1 MSTHEIV
8 FHTFSPKTIRQP
20 LFKKTSTNTPPPSHS
35 PEEGKILRA
44 SALIS
49 GATFLS
55 RILGFIRDIV
65 LARLFGA
72 SLAAD
77 AFFVAYRIPNMLRE
91 LFAEGS
97 MSAAFIPVFSEYV
110 KRHPHKIAKDLA
122 NTAFTTFLLI
132 LTTVCILGVLG
143 APIIVDIMAM
153 GFADNP
159 EKRTLTIELT
169 RMMFPYLIFIGLSA
183 LAMGILNTIRSFG
196 APAFAPV
203 IFNLTIIASAF
214 LLAPQLSNPIYAI
227 AIGVTLG
234 GAAQFLFQLPSLT
247 KHNFSL
253 SFHWDLQHTA
263 VKKIGKLILPTIFG
277 LGVTQINLLINTILA
292 SFLATGS
299 ITFLFYGM
307 RLIHFPLGLVGI
319 ALATAILP
327 SLSSVSIDGTRDE
340 LSRRIEFGLRH
351 VFFLMLPATIG
362 LIMLRTP
369 LIQLF
374 FEHGEFT
381 SEATHGTAQ
390 AVLFYALGLWA
401 FGAIRIIVS
410 AFYALQDTLT
420 PVRIAVVALL
430 CNLIFSLL
438 LIGPLKHGGL
448 ALATSLATTINV
460 TILIFILTKR
470 IGPLNW
476 GSLVASLFRTTLG
489 CSAVIL
495 ICQWAA
501 DHTIWTDNATW
512 SAKALL
518 LASAVLFSITGY
530 FGIHLLLRSSELIAI
545 KDALVKKQTTNK

>member
-169 RMMFPYLIFIGLSA
+169 RMMFPYLIFL
-183 LAMGILNTIRSFG
+183 FC
-196 APAFAPV
+196 
-203 IFNLTIIASAF
+203 F
-214 LLAPQLSNPIYAI
+214 L
-227 AIGVTLG
+227 V
-234 GAAQFLFQLPSLT
+234 
-247 KHNFSL
+247 
-253 SFHWDLQHTA
+253 
-263 VKKIGKLILPTIFG
+263 
-277 LGVTQINLLINTILA
+277 
-292 SFLATGS
+292 
-299 ITFLFYGM
+299 
-307 RLIHFPLGLVGI
+307 
-319 ALATAILP
+319 
-327 SLSSVSIDGTRDE
+327 
-340 LSRRIEFGLRH
+340 
-351 VFFLMLPATIG
+351 
-362 LIMLRTP
+362 
-369 LIQLF
+369 
-374 FEHGEFT
+374 
-381 SEATHGTAQ
+381 
-390 AVLFYALGLWA
+390 
-401 FGAIRIIVS
+401 
-410 AFYALQDTLT
+410 
-420 PVRIAVVALL
+420 
-430 CNLIFSLL
+430 
-438 LIGPLKHGGL
+438 
-448 ALATSLATTINV
+448 
-460 TILIFILTKR
+460 
-470 IGPLNW
+470 
-476 GSLVASLFRTTLG
+476 
-489 CSAVIL
+489 
-495 ICQWAA
+495 
-501 DHTIWTDNATW
+501 
-512 SAKALL
+512 
-518 LASAVLFSITGY
+518 
-530 FGIHLLLRSSELIAI
+530 
-545 KDALVKKQTTNK
+545 